1 VSSINRETLK
11 AKEIVYILVQL
22 IPPGKVTT
30 YSSLAKIFGKD
41 PRVIARILKENKNPI
56 VIPCHRVIYK
66 DGRLGGYS
74 FGGPKI
80 KKKLLELEGVKII
93 NNRVNKDHII
103 DIEKAMEKGEKIEV
117 DLECI

>member
-1 VSSINRETLK
+1 MSNINREVL
-11 AKEIVYILVQL
+11 KEIIYILVQL

-30 YSSLAKIFGKD
+30 YSSLAKMVGKS
-41 PRVIARILKENKNPI
+41 PRVVARILKENENPI

-80 KKKLLELEGVKII
+80 KKKLLELEGVKVI
-93 NNRVNKDHII
+93 NNRVIKEHIVDLERI
-103 DIEKAMEKGEKIEV
+103 MEEGEKIEV
-117 DLECI
+117 DLKCT

>member
-1 VSSINRETLK
+1 MVSINREAL
-11 AKEIVYILVQL
+11 KEIVYILVQL

-30 YSSLAKIFGKD
+30 YSSLARVVGKS
-41 PRVIARILKENKNPI
+41 PRVVARILKENENPI

-80 KKKLLELEGVKII
+80 KKRLLELEGVKVI
-93 NNRVNKDHII
+93 NNRASKECIVDF
-103 DIEKAMEKGEKIEV
+103 EKIMEEGEKIEV
-117 DLECI
+117 DLECT